1 MAFLRYVL
9 VCVLLPP
16 AAYADVG
23 LTKVADISFGQ
34 IDYSGSTG
42 NGNIT
47 MGSNGVVVY
56 GNNTSGNG
64 FGTPGQ
70 IEITGD
76 EGTVVAIACSTGE
89 LARTGASN
97 LQINPVRFNIG
108 SANVGAYVN
117 GIECAGIDQTVTTHV
132 ISATPAE
139 NVMYLGGQLVVNGQ
153 SLDNGLYEGGA
164 SGGSMPA
171 VRILLQ

>member
-1 MAFLRYVL
+1 MGLKGYVL
-9 VCVLLPP
+9 VCAMLPLV
-16 AAYADVG
+16 AYADVG
-23 LTKVADISFGQ
+23 LTKLVDISFGQ
-34 IDYSGSTG
+34 IDFSGNTG

-47 MGSNGVVVY
+47 MGSNGVVIY

-76 EGTVVAIACSTGE
+76 EGTVVSIACSGGE

-97 LQINPVRFNIG
+97 LQIEPVHFNIG
-108 SANVGAYVN
+108 SANVGPYGN
-117 GIECAGIDQTVTTHV
+117 GVECAGIGQTVATHV

-153 SLDNGLYEGGA
+153 SLGNGLYEGGA
-164 SGGSMPA
+164 SGGSMPS